1 MSWSRR
7 VNGGITKY
15 KELNE
20 AWSFTDHLWQGKNS
34 ERFLCGSRTRK
45 EIAKVAND
53 LITLK
58 HQKHDKNLGLEHE
71 QGIHI
76 SLWSIFT
83 LKEMK
88 NKTTDMIVY
97 IIWCLLYILYILM
110 HIYIYL
116 CGYIVT
122 IYSVLRVM
130 KYYVIVREN
139 IIKLHVLLWEN
150 LLTEKKKQ
158 VYI

>member
-1 MSWSRR
+1 M
-7 VNGGITKY
+7 T
-15 KELNE
+15 
-20 AWSFTDHLWQGKNS
+20 
-34 ERFLCGSRTRK
+34 
-45 EIAKVAND
+45 
-53 LITLK
+53 
-58 HQKHDKNLGLEHE
+58 KNLGLEHE

-110 HIYIYL
+110 HIYIYI

-122 IYSVLRVM
+122 VYSVLRVM